1 MIIAYLGLGS
11 NIGDRKQFLH
21 RALQILANESNI
33 WITKVSSLYETEPWG
48 YKEQELFMNLVVEIE
63 TQLKATE
70 LLQVCQKIEQ
80 SLERVREIKWGPRTM
95 DVDILLYGN
104 DTIASP
110 QLKIPHPYLTER
122 DFVVI
127 PLAEIAPQLMINRK
141 TMVEWSQSYDQS
153 ALRKISK

>member
-21 RALQILANESNI
+21 RALQLLVKESNI

-63 TQLKATE
+63 TQLTAIE

-95 DVDILLYGN
+95 DVDILLYG
-104 DTIASP
+104 DETIASP
-110 QLKIPHPYLTER
+110 QLKIPHPYLIER

-127 PLAEIAPQLMINRK
+127 PLAEIAPQLIINSK
-141 TMVEWSQSYDQS
+141 TMAQWSQSYDQS

>member
-1 MIIAYLGLGS
+1 VIIAYLGLGS

-21 RALQILANESNI
+21 RALQLLVKESNI

-63 TQLKATE
+63 TQLTAIE

-95 DVDILLYGN
+95 DVDILLYG
-104 DTIASP
+104 DETIASP
-110 QLKIPHPYLTER
+110 QLKIPHPYLIER

-127 PLAEIAPQLMINRK
+127 PLAEIAPQLIINSK
-141 TMVEWSQSYDQS
+141 TMAQWSQSYDQS